1 MVPQRPLFQMVTSK
15 PLATPTAR
23 AGVVTAFGLLD
34 EGVPYL
40 ATKLITDKMAT
51 VDPLCQF
58 EKMPTRPFVPG
69 KTKRL
74 LLFFPG
80 GIGDVISLNP
90 CLEDFK
96 HKYPDVELG
105 IVSSLTDSAL
115 ILPWFDQ
122 LWDYPIRRDVAEYYD
137 AWVNIAELDRQSIR
151 RELSDTFAE
160 YLQIEPPRRSATLV
174 VDNAIRNVLNESFV
188 TSGRTAVALQVSS
201 ADHYRSL
208 PTPVAAIVG
217 VGLAEEHGCD
227 TYILGAPKDRM
238 LFVDDN
244 HYATGP
250 PEHMHNMCGILTTLE
265 MFIAFIDCMD
275 ILLTVDTAAMHIA
288 GALNVSTL
296 AIFGR
301 TDGAKRTQ
309 YYPSVSYLQGPMDC
323 CPCNTIEGIPPCE
336 GAWCDAMLKITPDV
350 IAEKLMEVYKNEDS
364 DA

>member
-115 ILPWFDQ
+115 IFPWFDQ

-137 AWVNIAELDRQSIR
+137 AWVNIAELDRQSVQQ
-151 RELSDTFAE
+151 ELSDTFAE
-160 YLQIEPPRRSATLV
+160 YLQIEPPRRKANLL
-174 VDNAIRNVLNESFV
+174 VDNAIRRVLHNTLTV
-188 TSGRTAVALQVSS
+188 PDRMAVGLQASS
-201 ADHYRSL
+201 EDHYRSL
-208 PTPVAAIVG
+208 PTQLAAVVG
-217 VGLAEEHGCD
+217 VGLIEDYGCD
-227 TYILGAPKDRM
+227 VYIFGTPKDRVV
-238 LFVDDN
+238 FVDKEHN
-244 HYATGP
+244 KVAP
-250 PEHMHNMCGILTTLE
+250 PKHMHDMCGILTTLE
-265 MFIAFIDCMD
+265 MFIAFMDCMD
-275 ILLTVDTAAMHIA
+275 VLLTVDTAAMHIA
-288 GALNVSTL
+288 GALDIPTL

-301 TDGAKRTQ
+301 TDGTKRTQ
-309 YYPSVSYLQGPMDC
+309 YYPSVSYIQGPKEC
-323 CPCNTIEGIPPCE
+323 CPCNSVIGPPPCDGSWCEAMLAIPP
-336 GAWCDAMLKITPDV
+336 DT
-350 IAEKLMEVYKNEDS
+350 IAKKLMEVYRNEDS